1 MGKISQ
7 EIDKL
12 VSILEE
18 EENLFLKR
26 IQFFKGGDQGKV
38 RFIDERIMPSL
49 IQKQNIQALEV
60 NRVFCQRLGDKNG
73 RCKKEQTQT
82 S

>member
-18 EENLFLKR
+18 EKNLFLKR
-26 IQFFKGGDQGKV
+26 IEFFKDGDQGKV

-49 IQKQNIQALEV
+49 IQKQNIQALEI
-60 NRVFCQRLGDKNG
+60 NKAFRQRLGDKNG
-73 RCKKEQTQT
+73 RCKKMCK
-82 S
+82 